1 MLNSLTILPFQ
12 KKKAPK
18 IVPGKA
24 PLPWHSSLTRN
35 LLSAMRAERPNQP
48 KKRVVV
54 FELAESVQTIEFPF
68 TATETVVQS
77 TEIASS
83 DSETD
88 EVGVR

>member
-1 MLNSLTILPFQ
+1 
-12 KKKAPK
+12 
-18 IVPGKA
+18 
-24 PLPWHSSLTRN
+24 
-35 LLSAMRAERPNQP
+35 MRAERPNQP